1 MQTKALCED
10 PQSVCDAAYGLSVG
24 RGAFSWAAG
33 AWTTVEQTVILNTP
47 GKQDG
52 TFVLLVNGERK
63 IARND
68 VFYRADLSGGKD
80 GTNTKPT
87 RTRSRTTT
95 PSRETETPPSTDD
108 GGPLGPILG
117 GILGGLGLRRADTGS
132 DAPASSDIFQDSGM
146 RREILD
152 SQMSET
158 GSNPTPTPPAV
169 FKESNAHLATAGA
182 VLRPLPQA
190 TDTSPRPSASGPA
203 LAEMEVDGNGSP
215 TVGTESVSKTSASEV
230 KLIGI
235 FFR

>member
-1 MQTKALCED
+1 MRRPAIG
-10 PQSVCDAAYGLSVG
+10 VCDAAYGLSVG

-68 VFYRADLSGGKD
+68 VFYRADLSGSKG
-80 GTNTKPT
+80 GTDAKPT

-95 PSRETETPPSTDD
+95 PSRETETPTPTDD

-117 GILGGLGLRRADTGS
+117 GILGGLGLRRADTGR
-132 DAPASSDIFQDSGM
+132 DAPASGDIFPDSGM

-152 SQMSET
+152 SPDVRNRFQ
-158 GSNPTPTPPAV
+158 PHPDPA
-169 FKESNAHLATAGA
+169 S
-182 VLRPLPQA
+182 
-190 TDTSPRPSASGPA
+190 S
-203 LAEMEVDGNGSP
+203 
-215 TVGTESVSKTSASEV
+215 
-230 KLIGI
+230 I
-235 FFR
+235 